1 LYKILNIMLKKITL
15 LFAFAGVLTAS
26 NAQTLFNEV
35 INMPAGY
42 VSPTFVMP
50 PSPLTTQVLFVGGTD
65 LVQTTATYGNPAGQQ
80 LAKEWHDFIGFTPD
94 NTGASLGWVTVNH
107 EMVLRD
113 DKIGDGGGMT
123 AFRVVRN
130 ADGTLSVVDQTL
142 NDGRTGKFFNVDF
155 ANTVG
160 ETGMNCGGIV
170 SQVDGRIWT
179 AEEWFQTSNA
189 MIAPGVR
196 DTSNY
201 TVQSNIAGWNG
212 VSLKKYQNLNW
223 MTEVDPRQAK
233 AIRKQYNWARQGFE
247 GGAIEPGN
255 RIVYLGP
262 DETPGYFGMFVA
274 NTPGDFTKGTLFA
287 YKHDKSGY
295 NWVPIW
301 ENGSMLDHNKVA
313 TQKGCTMYNRIEWVT
328 MDPKN
333 NNVYFTETGRDKPGS
348 AWKDEAALGGVY
360 APHHAAR
367 AQAQG
372 FTDPGDAN
380 YTDYYGRVM
389 KYDPVADEVSVLIE
403 GGPFFAT
410 SPAESAYPSKHL
422 SNPDGLVCVQIKGKS
437 YLLIQEDLNGVT
449 FGRTPAGVTNTTCE
463 AFLLDLSIQNPT
475 VNDLIR
481 LTAVPAGA
489 EVTGAI
495 MTPDGKSI
503 LINAQHPRTDN
514 PFPYN
519 HSLTLAIH
527 GFDKLGSQ
535 SIADRNP
542 FEAELGKSDAASE
555 FTIYPNP
562 TARIVYMNQLTDVAL
577 YDANGKRVLVQRNVN
592 EINVSGLTPGTYFL
606 QNAAG
611 KTVQLSIQ

>member
-1 LYKILNIMLKKITL
+1 MLKKITL
-15 LFAFAGVLTAS
+15 LFAFAGAFTAS
-26 NAQTLFNEV
+26 NAQTLFNET
-35 INMPAGY
+35 ISIPAGY
-42 VSPTFVMP
+42 TPTSIVMP
-50 PSPLTTQVLFVGGTD
+50 PSPLTTQVLFIGGTD

-80 LAKEWHDFIGFTPD
+80 PAKEWHDFIGITPD
-94 NTGASLGWVTVNH
+94 NTGASQGWVTVNH
-107 EMVLRD
+107 EMILRD

-123 AFRVVRN
+123 AFRIARN
-130 ADGTLSVVDQTL
+130 ADGTLSVLDQTL

-160 ETGMNCGGIV
+160 ETGMNCGGIM
-170 SQVDGRIWT
+170 SMVDGRIWT
-179 AEEWFQTSNA
+179 AEEWFQNSNA
-189 MIAPGVR
+189 GISNGVR
-196 DTSNY
+196 DTNNFVVNSD
-201 TVQSNIAGWNG
+201 IAGWNG

-223 MTEVDPRQAK
+223 MVEIDPRQAK
-233 AIRKQYNWARQGFE
+233 AIRKQYNWGRQGFE
-247 GGAIEPGN
+247 GGVVEPGN

-295 NWVPIW
+295 NWTPIW
-301 ENGSMLDHNKVA
+301 ENGSMLEHNKFA
-313 TQKGCTMYNRIEWVT
+313 TQKGATMYNRIEWVAI
-328 MDPKN
+328 DPKN
-333 NNVYFTETGRDKPGS
+333 NNIYFTETGRDKPGN
-348 AWKDEAALGGVY
+348 AWSDEAAKGGVY
-360 APHHAAR
+360 APHHIAR

-372 FTDPGDAN
+372 FTSPGDPN
-380 YTDYYGRVM
+380 YTDYYGRIL
-389 KYDPVADEVSVLIE
+389 KYDPVADEVSVFLE

-410 SPAESAYPSKHL
+410 SPAESVYPDKHL
-422 SNPDGLVCVQIKGKS
+422 SNPDGLIVVQIQGKS
-437 YLLIQEDLNGVT
+437 YLLIQEDLNGT
-449 FGRTPAGVTNTTCE
+449 SFGRTPAGVTNPTCE
-463 AFLLDLSIQNPT
+463 AFLLDLTIQNPT
-475 VNDLIR
+475 LNDMIR

-489 EVTGAI
+489 EITGAV

-503 LINAQHPRTDN
+503 LINSQHPRMDN

-519 HSLTLAIH
+519 HSLTFAIH
-527 GFDKLGSQ
+527 GFDKLDAQ
-535 SIADRNP
+535 SIAERNP

-592 EINVSGLTPGTYFL
+592 EINVSNLTPGTYFL

>member
-1 LYKILNIMLKKITL
+1 MLKKITL
-15 LFAFAGVLTAS
+15 LFAFAGALTAS

-35 INMPAGY
+35 ISIPAGY
-42 VSPTFVMP
+42 TPTSFVMP
-50 PSPLTTQVLFVGGTD
+50 PSPLTTQVLFIGGTD

-94 NTGASLGWVTVNH
+94 NTGSSLGWVTVNH

-201 TVQSNIAGWNG
+201 TVQSNIQGWNG

-223 MTEVDPRQAK
+223 MVEIDPRQAK

-313 TQKGCTMYNRIEWVT
+313 TQKGATMYNRVEWVT

-333 NNVYFTETGRDKPGS
+333 NNVYFTETGRDKPGN
-348 AWKDEAALGGVY
+348 AWKDEAAQGGVY
-360 APHHAAR
+360 APHHIAR

-380 YTDYYGRVM
+380 YADYYGRVL

-410 SPAESAYPSKHL
+410 SPAESAYPAKHL
-422 SNPDGLVCVQIKGKS
+422 SNPDGLVCVQINGKS
-437 YLLIQEDLNGVT
+437 YLLIQEDLNGT
-449 FGRTPAGVTNTTCE
+449 SFGRTPAGVTNPTCE
-463 AFLLDLSIQNPT
+463 AFLLDLSIPNPT

-481 LTAVPAGA
+481 LTATPAGA
-489 EVTGAI
+489 EITGAI

-503 LINAQHPRTDN
+503 LVNAQHPRTDN

-535 SIADRNP
+535 SIADRSP